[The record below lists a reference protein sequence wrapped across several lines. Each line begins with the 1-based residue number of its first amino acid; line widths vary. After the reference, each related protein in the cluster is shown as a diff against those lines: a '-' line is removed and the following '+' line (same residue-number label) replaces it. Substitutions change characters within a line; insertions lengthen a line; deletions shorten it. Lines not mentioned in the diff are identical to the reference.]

1 MIASK
6 QNLSYFD
13 AVNNKRFLPFV
24 IEPAMG
30 L

>member
-1 MIASK
+1 MTASK

-13 AVNNKRFLPFV
+13 AINNTRFLPFV